1 MAPGQKKILI
11 VAGEASGDL
20 HGSKVAEALLRLE
33 PQLQLWGMGGDH
45 LRRAGV
51 EILIDSSRLAVVGI
65 TEVLGRMGSLYRAYR
80 NIKKLIQRREIS
92 LLILIDFPDFNLRLA
107 RVAREKGIP
116 VLYYISPQVWA
127 WRSGRIKKI
136 AQRVQ
141 KMAVIFP
148 FEVSLYREA
157 GLEAQFV
164 GHPLM
169 DVLSSPSALALPGHP
184 QKDWRGTPLITL
196 LPGSRQKE
204 VLSLLPEMV
213 KAAQIITR
221 RKPEAQFLLALAPA
235 MDLDEIRNFL
245 PSSGVAITMVEG
257 RTYQAIRAADLVIVA
272 SGTATLETAIL
283 GKPMVIIYRVSPLT
297 YWVGRAMVKVKWIGL
312 ANIVAER
319 ALVPEL
325 LQGEMR
331 GERIAEEAFRI
342 LDDEKYRQE
351 MIRGLAEVG
360 SKLGNPGAA
369 DRVAEMALGMI
380 KADRRDQDRNL

>member
-1 MAPGQKKILI
+1 
-11 VAGEASGDL
+11 
-20 HGSKVAEALLRLE
+20 
-33 PQLQLWGMGGDH
+33 
-45 LRRAGV
+45 
-51 EILIDSSRLAVVGI
+51 
-65 TEVLGRMGSLYRAYR
+65 
-80 NIKKLIQRREIS
+80 
-92 LLILIDFPDFNLRLA
+92 
-107 RVAREKGIP
+107 
-116 VLYYISPQVWA
+116 
-127 WRSGRIKKI
+127 
-136 AQRVQ
+136 
-141 KMAVIFP
+141 
-148 FEVSLYREA
+148 
-157 GLEAQFV
+157 
-164 GHPLM
+164 
-169 DVLSSPSALALPGHP
+169 
-184 QKDWRGTPLITL
+184 
-196 LPGSRQKE
+196 
-204 VLSLLPEMV
+204 
-213 KAAQIITR
+213 
-221 RKPEAQFLLALAPA
+221 
-235 MDLDEIRNFL
+235 
-245 PSSGVAITMVEG
+245 
-257 RTYQAIRAADLVIVA
+257 VIVA

>member
-11 VAGEASGDL
+11 VAGETSGDL

-33 PQLQLWGMGGDH
+33 PELKLWGMGGEH

-80 NIKKLIQRREIS
+80 DLKKLIQRREIS

-107 RVAREKGIP
+107 RVAKDEGIP

-127 WRSGRIKKI
+127 WRSGRTKKI

-148 FEVSLYREA
+148 FEVPLYQEA

-169 DVLSSPSALALPGHP
+169 DVLGSQSTPAAATHL
-184 QKDWRGTPLITL
+184 QKDWKGNPLITL

-204 VLSLLPEMV
+204 VVSLLPEMV
-213 KAAQIITR
+213 RAAQIITR

-235 MDLDEIRNFL
+235 MNFDEIGDFL
-245 PSSGVAITMVEG
+245 PRSGAAITMVEG
-257 RTYQAIRAADLVIVA
+257 KTYQAIRAADLVIVA

-283 GKPMVIIYRVSPLT
+283 GKPMVIIYRVSPLS

-312 ANIVAER
+312 VNIVAER

-342 LDDEKYRQE
+342 LDDEKYRKE
-351 MIRGLAEVG
+351 MIGGLAEVG
-360 SKLGNPGAA
+360 SRLGNPGAA
-369 DRVAEMALGMI
+369 ERVAKMALEMVESS
-380 KADRRDQDRNL
+380 

>member
-1 MAPGQKKILI
+1 MAPGKKKILI

-20 HGSKVAEALLRLE
+20 HGSKVAEALLRLDPE
-33 PQLQLWGMGGDH
+33 VQVWGMGGEH
-45 LRRAGV
+45 LRQAGA

-65 TEVLGRMGSLYRAYR
+65 TEVLGRMGSLFRAYR
-80 NIKKLIQRREIS
+80 HLKGLVQRKEIS

-107 RVAREKGIP
+107 RVAKGAGVP

-127 WRSGRIKKI
+127 WRSGRTKKI
-136 AQRVQ
+136 AQMVQ

-169 DVLSSPSALALPGHP
+169 DVLGSHSTPASSAHP
-184 QKDWRGTPLITL
+184 QKGWEGNPLITL

-204 VLSLLPEMV
+204 VMFLLPEMAR
-213 KAAQIITR
+213 AAQIITSK
-221 RKPEAQFLLALAPA
+221 KPAAKFLLALAPA
-235 MDLDEIRNFL
+235 MDADEIRKSL
-245 PSSGVAITMVEG
+245 PPTGAAITLVEG
-257 RTYQAIRAADLVIVA
+257 KTYPAIRAADLVIVA

-283 GKPMVIIYRVSPLT
+283 GKPMVIIYRVSPLS
-297 YWVGRAMVKVKWIGL
+297 YWVGRAMIKVKWIGL
-312 ANIVAER
+312 ANIVAGR

-325 LQGEMR
+325 LQGEAR

-342 LDDEKYRQE
+342 LDDEKYREE
-351 MIRGLAEVG
+351 MTRGLVEVS
-360 SKLGNPGAA
+360 SKLGPPGAA
-369 DRVAEMALGMI
+369 GRVAKMALEM
-380 KADRRDQDRNL
+380 LT

>member
-1 MAPGQKKILI
+1 MAPGRKKILI

-20 HGSKVAEALLRLE
+20 HGSKVAEALLRLDPE
-33 PQLQLWGMGGDH
+33 IQLWGMGGEH

-80 NIKKLIQRREIS
+80 NLKKSIQRKEIS

-107 RVAREKGIP
+107 RVARDEGIP

-127 WRSGRIKKI
+127 WRSGRTKKI

-148 FEVSLYREA
+148 FEVPLYREA

-169 DVLSSPSALALPGHP
+169 DVLGSQSSPASPELPRE
-184 QKDWRGTPLITL
+184 DWKGNPLITL

-204 VLSLLPEMV
+204 VMSLLPEMV
-213 KAAQIITR
+213 RAAQIITR

-235 MDLDEIRNFL
+235 MDSDEIRKFFP
-245 PSSGVAITMVEG
+245 PSDAAITLVEG
-257 RTYQAIRAADLVIVA
+257 KTYQAIRAADLVIVA

-283 GKPMVIIYRVSPLT
+283 GKPMVIVYRVSPLS

-312 ANIVAER
+312 VNIVAER

-325 LQGEMR
+325 LQGEVR

-342 LDDEKYRQE
+342 LDDEKCREE
-351 MIRGLAEVG
+351 MTRGLVEVS
-360 SKLGNPGAA
+360 SKLGTPGAA
-369 DRVAEMALGMI
+369 ERVAKLALEMM
-380 KADRRDQDRNL
+380 KAHSS